1 MADEAALFHLPNP
14 LNVNQPFMD
23 GEWLGVQKGTDMIKN
38 LKQYIENLIHENEL
52 WRFYKTKEWIVLKNH
67 VLEEFNH
74 ECYICKKNGIITRYD
89 EDENGNRKLIS
100 TVHHNQFVRKHPE
113 LALSEFYLYN
123 GKQYR
128 NLIPVCKACH
138 NKLHPEKR
146 KNKSSEHFTNEERW

>member
-1 MADEAALFHLPNP
+1 MADEAALFHLLNP

-74 ECYICKKNGIITRYD
+74 ECYICKKNLW
-89 EDENGNRKLIS
+89 K
-100 TVHHNQFVRKHPE
+100 
-113 LALSEFYLYN
+113 
-123 GKQYR
+123 
-128 NLIPVCKACH
+128 
-138 NKLHPEKR
+138 
-146 KNKSSEHFTNEERW
+146 KSLLCR